1 MTADDFRDIALSFPE
16 AREASHMGHPDF
28 RVGGKVFA
36 TLGYP
41 DDKHGVVIL
50 PQNEQA
56 NVIAVRPN
64 TFSPVRG
71 FWGRRGATQVL
82 LKTATAP
89 VLRSALAAA
98 WRRVAPKRLA
108 HEHEDRS

>member
-1 MTADDFRDIALSFPE
+1 MRADDFRELALSFPQ
-16 AREASHMGHPDF
+16 AIEASHMNHPDF

-41 DDKHGVVIL
+41 NEKYGVVIL
-50 PQNEQA
+50 APEDQA
-56 NVIAVRPN
+56 KFVALRPGTFTAVK
-64 TFSPVRG
+64 G

-82 LKTATAP
+82 LTTATRP
-89 VLRSALAAA
+89 NLRAALAAA

-108 HEHEDRS
+108 RED